1 MPVIPLVLVNGCEG
15 IGTGWSSFVPN
26 YDPRLIIE
34 NIRRLIKG
42 EETIKMSPHYY
53 GFTGNIEQDSTK
65 TKCYH
70 VSGKAERIDDTS
82 IFISELPIKKWT
94 QDYKVFLESMITGE
108 KKGPEIKDFK
118 ENHTDSTV
126 SFTIE
131 ATKEK
136 IDEFE
141 EEKNGG
147 LMGKLKL
154 STTINCS
161 NMNLF
166 DNDGRITKFSSP
178 ESIIKIFYV
187 KRLQFYVL
195 RKANLLKKMR
205 REQLILSNKARFI
218 EEVCNEEL
226 IVSNRKRADIL
237 SNLKE
242 AYYDLFPQEKKDKI
256 RYDETNEEDN
266 DSEIIANVL
275 LCLP

>member
-1 MPVIPLVLVNGCEG
+1 
-15 IGTGWSSFVPN
+15 
-26 YDPRLIIE
+26 
-34 NIRRLIKG
+34 
-42 EETIKMSPHYY
+42 MSPHYY

-70 VSGKAERIDDTS
+70 MSCKAERIDDTS

-94 QDYKVFLESMITGE
+94 QDYKVFLESMIGE

-154 STTINCS
+154 NTTINCS

-166 DNDGRITKFSSP
+166 DNDGIITKFSSL
-178 ESIIKIFYV
+178 ESIIKILKTRYQWFV
-187 KRLQFYVL
+187 QQNTLESL
-195 RKANLLKKMR
+195 RILLFRHKYAP
-205 REQLILSNKARFI
+205 SYSHHSF
-218 EEVCNEEL
+218 V
-226 IVSNRKRADIL
+226 
-237 SNLKE
+237 
-242 AYYDLFPQEKKDKI
+242 
-256 RYDETNEEDN
+256 
-266 DSEIIANVL
+266 
-275 LCLP
+275 